1 MKVLKFILISTLF
14 INFGCT
20 KDNDDNLIELSDNL
34 EISDFIWK
42 GLNEFYYW
50 QTEVPNLSDTMIES
64 QNKYT
69 QFISQN
75 SEPDSFFDLLLSPV
89 DRFSWIVDDYVALE
103 NSLQGIV
110 ASNGLE
116 FGLTRQCSG
125 CDELV
130 AFVKYVHPES
140 DASSKNILRGN
151 LFTVVNNFNLNI
163 NNYKEL
169 LFSEAAMT
177 YTITLSSY
185 KNGNFIADGENIT
198 LTKEE
203 NFEKNPLHIS
213 KSIPAGSLTGA
224 VTGTYKIGY
233 LMYNQFVSS
242 YEDELNDVF
251 ANFKSENITEL
262 VLDLRYNRGGSI
274 NNCII
279 LSSLITGQFTG
290 EVFSKQNW
298 NTKLNSYWEDKN
310 EDLNDY
316 FVGSLS
322 SGAALNSLNLQ
333 KIYVLTSSE
342 SASASELLINGLA
355 SHIEVIQIGDKTTG
369 KNVGSITIY
378 DYIDNDGNK
387 NPNHKYAMQPI
398 VLAIANSNGFSDYT
412 DGLKPN
418 YEVKESVS
426 QMGILGN
433 TQEGLLSKAIQV
445 INGTDL
451 SRSSIRQDNLIENR
465 LIDPEMLKEQKL
477 IIEIPDFKVLKN

>member
-1 MKVLKFILISTLF
+1 
-14 INFGCT
+14 
-20 KDNDDNLIELSDNL
+20 
-34 EISDFIWK
+34 
-42 GLNEFYYW
+42 
-50 QTEVPNLSDTMIES
+50 
-64 QNKYT
+64 
-69 QFISQN
+69 
-75 SEPDSFFDLLLSPV
+75 
-89 DRFSWIVDDYVALE
+89 
-103 NSLQGIV
+103 
-110 ASNGLE
+110 
-116 FGLTRQCSG
+116 
-125 CDELV
+125 
-130 AFVKYVHPES
+130 
-140 DASSKNILRGN
+140 
-151 LFTVVNNFNLNI
+151 
-163 NNYKEL
+163 
-169 LFSEAAMT
+169 
-177 YTITLSSY
+177 
-185 KNGNFIADGENIT
+185 
-198 LTKEE
+198 
-203 NFEKNPLHIS
+203 
-213 KSIPAGSLTGA
+213 
-224 VTGTYKIGY
+224 
-233 LMYNQFVSS
+233 MYNQFVSS

-251 ANFKSENITEL
+251 ANFKSESITEL

-355 SHIEVIQIGDKTTG
+355 SHIEVILIGDKTTG